1 MFNSEYLGL
10 YSKQNFIL
18 KCFFILSGILF
29 SLTLNLREFYIIFLL
44 TLIYFIFSPKIY
56 LLWLKT
62 ILKLIP
68 FFISLF
74 IFGFILNLSYPK
86 QIILF
91 SRILY
96 ILLLSIYLI
105 STTSLENIKPKSK
118 HIKNNQIITEIFF
131 FIAATISFIP
141 IFLQQYKIASVK
153 EKNFFNIISEAVVLS
168 KNKISEVEKETID
181 KFNKNGCISPF
192 WILPNIYLIF
202 ILIIFILIF
211 ILFM

>member
-29 SLTLNLREFYIIFLL
+29 SLTLNLREFYFIFLL

-74 IFGFILNLSYPK
+74 VFGFILNLSYPK
-86 QIILF
+86 QIILS

-168 KNKISEVEKETID
+168 KNKISEVEKETVD
-181 KFNKNGCISPF
+181 KFNKNGCISSF

>member
-18 KCFFILSGILF
+18 KFFFILSGILF

-44 TLIYFIFSPKIY
+44 TLFYFIFSPKIY
-56 LLWLKT
+56 LLWLKI

-74 IFGFILNLSYPK
+74 VFGFILNLSYPK
-86 QIILF
+86 QIFLS

-118 HIKNNQIITEIFF
+118 HIKNNQFITEIFF

-168 KNKISEVEKETID
+168 KNKINEVEKETID
-181 KFNKNGCISPF
+181 KFNKTCCISSF

-211 ILFM
+211 ILFK

>member
-1 MFNSEYLGL
+1 M
-10 YSKQNFIL
+10 
-18 KCFFILSGILF
+18 
-29 SLTLNLREFYIIFLL
+29 
-44 TLIYFIFSPKIY
+44 
-56 LLWLKT
+56 
-62 ILKLIP
+62 
-68 FFISLF
+68 
-74 IFGFILNLSYPK
+74 
-86 QIILF
+86 
-91 SRILY
+91 
-96 ILLLSIYLI
+96 
-105 STTSLENIKPKSK
+105 ENIKPKSK

-168 KNKISEVEKETID
+168 KNKISEVEKETVD
-181 KFNKNGCISPF
+181 KFNKNGCISSF

>member
-29 SLTLNLREFYIIFLL
+29 SLTLNLREFYFIFLL

-74 IFGFILNLSYPK
+74 VFGFILNLSYPK
-86 QIILF
+86 QIILS

-168 KNKISEVEKETID
+168 KNKISEVEKKTID

-202 ILIIFILIF
+202 ILIIFILTF